1 MNITTDKVNRVEVID
16 EQGRSYVKYL
26 AAHREVVLS
35 FQDDDR
41 TLKVF
46 IQDKESK
53 PVEVKALSE
62 IQKAFLKKYQFIGKW
77 SAEEVK
83 KEKNK

>member
-1 MNITTDKVNRVEVID
+1 MNITTDKVTRVEVID

-26 AAHREVVLS
+26 ASHREVVLS

-46 IQDKESK
+46 IQDKGDTDEK
-53 PVEVKALSE
+53 PR
-62 IQKAFLKKYQFIGKW
+62 
-77 SAEEVK
+77 
-83 KEKNK
+83 

>member
-16 EQGRSYVKYL
+16 ENGRSYVKYL
-26 AAHREVVLS
+26 PAHKEVVLS

-46 IQDKESK
+46 IQNKESK
-53 PVEVKALSE
+53 DDTKTVS
-62 IQKAFLKKYQFIGKW
+62 
-77 SAEEVK
+77 
-83 KEKNK
+83 

>member
-16 EQGRSYVKYL
+16 ENGRSYVKYL
-26 AAHREVVLS
+26 PAHKEVVLS

-46 IQDKESK
+46 IQDKESDK
-53 PVEVKALSE
+53 
-62 IQKAFLKKYQFIGKW
+62 
-77 SAEEVK
+77 
-83 KEKNK
+83 